1 MKREHYRNLQRRPS
15 IPMKSGQKS
24 SSPIAVAGNLGPP
37 NCQFRKSAPL
47 EYYCASAS
55 GLDVAGLG
63 NGTLTSDERIRRKFE
78 EQ

>member
-1 MKREHYRNLQRRPS
+1 MTVLWSAPVGGFTGARALLADRGRL
-15 IPMKSGQKS
+15 
-24 SSPIAVAGNLGPP
+24 AL
-37 NCQFRKSAPL
+37 KSAPL

-63 NGTLTSDERIRRKFE
+63 DGTLTSDERICRKFE

>member
-1 MKREHYRNLQRRPS
+1 MAKTPLE
-15 IPMKSGQKS
+15 
-24 SSPIAVAGNLGPP
+24 IASLARMHTKELSELP

-55 GLDVAGLG
+55 GLDVARLG
-63 NGTLTSDERIRRKFE
+63 NGTLTSDERICRKFE